1 MSPLPAVFLMHV
13 PLPSVDSVLEAAAR
27 IGLLIVVAFLVLRI
41 LFLLVGRVEVWM
53 VRAQRGEDETKQRAR
68 TLGQIMRRLCTLLIV
83 VLVVLRALGIMGW
96 DLRPLL
102 AGAGLLGVA
111 VGFGAQTLVRDWIAG
126 IFILAEDQFAV
137 GDLIEVNGKA
147 ATVEALTMRMTRLRD
162 FHGNLHF
169 VPNGEMRIVTNRSR
183 GWNRLAVDVPI
194 AADQGLDRALD
205 ACRRVVESMNR
216 EPAWRDR
223 LLDPIEVW
231 GVEVLTSSEVQV
243 RMVVRAKPGP
253 DAPEAARELRRRLV
267 ANVRLAAPRE
277 IMIRQGPQAQLPGE
291 SSPPVGPA

>member
-1 MSPLPAVFLMHV
+1 MTPLPAVLHF
-13 PLPSVDSVLEAAAR
+13 PLPRTENVLEAAGR
-27 IGLLIVVAFLVLRI
+27 IGLLVVVAFLVQRF
-41 LFLLVGRVEVWM
+41 LFVLVGRVETWLI
-53 VRAQRGEDETKQRAR
+53 RAQRGEDAAKQRAR
-68 TLGQIMRRLCTLLIV
+68 TLGGIMRRLCTLLIV
-83 VLVVLRALGIMGW
+83 VLVVMRSLGILGW
-96 DLRPLL
+96 DVRPLL

-111 VGFGAQTLVRDWIAG
+111 VGFGAQSLVRDWISG

-147 ATVEALTMRMTRLRD
+147 ATVEMLGLRVTRLRD
-162 FHGNLHF
+162 FNGNLHF
-169 VPNGEMRIVTNRSR
+169 VPNGEMRTVINRSR

-194 AADQGLDRALD
+194 PADRGLDRALED
-205 ACRRVVESMNR
+205 CRKVAESMNR

-231 GVEVLTSSEVQV
+231 GVEMLTSAEVQV

-267 ANVRLAAPRE
+267 ANVRLAVPRE
-277 IMIRQGPQAQLPGE
+277 ITIRQGAPPPSSAGE
-291 SSPPVGPA
+291 SATPSVPA